1 MRKTF
6 KVLAV
11 LLTVGMMCVSLS
23 ACTKTNKQ
31 EPAAVS
37 ELSKASENK
46 IQSTDNSSSGDV
58 AQPAIPKTDN
68 TPPQSSTPTPIIKSV
83 SKVIVIDP
91 GHANKANLELE
102 ANAPGSSV
110 MKIKDGGGATG
121 IATKTPEYLINMKVS
136 LQLRD
141 LLQKKGYTVVMTK
154 TDNSVSLGNIQ
165 RAEIGNNE
173 KAALVIRI
181 HADSS
186 ENTTVSG
193 ASMLVP
199 LPVNEGTKVIIDE
212 SNRCGRIILNSL
224 TSKVGMKNRGL
235 APHSDM
241 TGFNWSKVPVILV
254 EMGFL
259 SNSDEDRKLSDPNYQ
274 VKLVGALA
282 DGIAQSLK

>member
-58 AQPAIPKTDN
+58 AQAAIPKTDN

-141 LLQKKGYTVVMTK
+141 LLQKK
-154 TDNSVSLGNIQ
+154 
-165 RAEIGNNE
+165 
-173 KAALVIRI
+173 RI
-181 HADSS
+181 YSRND
-186 ENTTVSG
+186 
-193 ASMLVP
+193 
-199 LPVNEGTKVIIDE
+199 
-212 SNRCGRIILNSL
+212 
-224 TSKVGMKNRGL
+224 
-235 APHSDM
+235 
-241 TGFNWSKVPVILV
+241 
-254 EMGFL
+254 
-259 SNSDEDRKLSDPNYQ
+259 
-274 VKLVGALA
+274 
-282 DGIAQSLK
+282 